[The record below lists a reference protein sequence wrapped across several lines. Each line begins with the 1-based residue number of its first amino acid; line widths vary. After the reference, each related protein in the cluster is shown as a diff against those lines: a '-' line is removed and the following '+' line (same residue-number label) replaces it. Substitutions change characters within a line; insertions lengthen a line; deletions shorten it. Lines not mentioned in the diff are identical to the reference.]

1 MALRHQENLLR
12 SARELHG
19 GAGGPTTRFDEA
31 FDTVILAMQAA
42 AIDSVALQDRRID
55 VRRVAYF
62 ESLLRRE
69 LSRSGHRSDKRE
81 RIRA

>member
-1 MALRHQENLLR
+1 MALHHQDNLLR

-19 GAGGPTTRFDEA
+19 EDVGPNVYLDEA

-55 VRRVAYF
+55 ARRVAYL

-69 LSRSGHRSDKRE
+69 LTRSGHQTRKRE
-81 RIRA
+81 RA